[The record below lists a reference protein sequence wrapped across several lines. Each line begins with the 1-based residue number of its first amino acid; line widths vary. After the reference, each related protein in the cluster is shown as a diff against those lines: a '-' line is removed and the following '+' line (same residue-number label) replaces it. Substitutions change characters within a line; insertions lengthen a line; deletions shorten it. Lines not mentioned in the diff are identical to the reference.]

1 MTDAWDT
8 MLSQDDAELVA
19 EIKADTAAYAFHRR
33 AGNVA
38 ACVDIETKYGFFGCA
53 PEHVAEQLREMVRPI
68 EGGVA

>member
-8 MLSQDDAELVA
+8 MLAQDDAELVA
-19 EIKADTAAYAFHRR
+19 EIKADTAAYAFHRH

-38 ACVDIETKYGFFGCA
+38 ACVEIEKKYGFFGCS
-53 PEHVAEQLREMVRPI
+53 PTHVAEQLREMVRPI